1 MSVGLDPVSPII
13 SWCMKRKMDWA
24 SEVLDANFSS
34 VIYCYEN
41 LRRFIFPQLQFF
53 IYKME
58 SVIYSS
64 RGYNKE

>member
-1 MSVGLDPVSPII
+1 MSVGLDPVSSII
-13 SWCMKRKMDWA
+13 SWGMKRKMDWA
-24 SEVLDANFSS
+24 SEVLDSNFSF

-41 LRRFIFPQLQFF
+41 LRFVFSQLQFF

-58 SVIYSS
+58 SVIYSP